1 MPAAMTKTE
10 RTIQWICRAVIA
22 IVFAIPVYLGAR
34 HGLLDLQRNPV
45 LESAMAGAFL
55 IHMRARPKPAE
66 WLSAL
71 ALGSVFTIA
80 YAWWHHGYGNSWEA
94 APFAYATFLGLG
106 SLIVLIAQIFFGT
119 RATRRL
125 HRDTFFAAAAFA
137 YFSFI
142 LAFYLN
148 WTATLQQR
156 TYDVSLYAF
165 DEALQFRPSAL
176 IGSLMAYSPVLA
188 AVASLV
194 YRSLPLAI
202 CFLVAVERDAPGR
215 FPARILPLFVA
226 VGLAGA
232 SLHNLFPALGPH
244 YFFGADFPAHL
255 PALASLVL
263 EPGTRIDVARSAM
276 PSVQFAFALLIWWN
290 AARLARGWRWLA
302 AAVVILTILAD
313 LGFGRHYFA
322 DLVVAVPFSVAVQA
336 FALRVRSWASHERRV
351 AFWGGVSLTLAWIVA
366 LRFSVFVNAPV
377 LAWSATIATL
387 ALSFWWNR
395 GIERGHRF
403 LEQQVLAV
411 RPMALPQEP

>member
-1 MPAAMTKTE
+1 MTQTE

-34 HGLLDLQRNPV
+34 HGLLDLERNPV

-71 ALGSVFTIA
+71 ALGSAFTIA
-80 YAWWHHGYGNSWEA
+80 YAWWHHGYGSSWEA

-106 SLIVLIAQIFFGT
+106 SLIVLMAQIFFGE
-119 RATRRL
+119 RALRRL

-156 TYDVSLYAF
+156 TYDLSLYAF
-165 DEALQFRPSAL
+165 DEALLCRPSAL
-176 IGSLMAYSPVLA
+176 IGGLMAHTPALA
-188 AVASLV
+188 VVASLV

-202 CFLVAVERDAPGR
+202 CFLVAMEREAPGR

-232 SLHNLFPALGPH
+232 SLHNLFPALGPN

-255 PALASLVL
+255 PTLSSLVL
-263 EPGTRIDVARSAM
+263 EPGARIDIARSAM

-290 AARLARGWRWLA
+290 AARLATGWRCLA
-302 AAVVILTILAD
+302 AAVVILTFLAA
-313 LGFGRHYFA
+313 LGFGSHYFV
-322 DLVVAVPFSVAVQA
+322 DLVVAVPLAVAVQA
-336 FALRVRSWASHERRV
+336 FALRVRSWASHERRM
-351 AFWGGVSLTLAWIVA
+351 AFWGGVSLTLGWIVA
-366 LRFSVFVNAPV
+366 LRTGVFFNAPV
-377 LAWSATIATL
+377 LAWCAVGATL
-387 ALSFWWNR
+387 ALALWWNR
-395 GIERGHRF
+395 GIERGHRC

-411 RPMALPQEP
+411 RPVALPQEP

>member
-1 MPAAMTKTE
+1 MTKTE
-10 RTIQWICRAVIA
+10 RTIQLICRAVIA

-71 ALGSVFTIA
+71 GLGSVFTIA
-80 YAWWHHGYGNSWEA
+80 YAWWHHGYGDSWEA

-106 SLIVLIAQIFFGT
+106 SLIVLMVQLFLGT
-119 RATRRL
+119 RATRQL

-156 TYDVSLYAF
+156 TFDLSLYAF
-165 DEALQFRPSAL
+165 DESLQCRPSAL
-176 IGSLMAYSPVLA
+176 IGSLMAQTPVLA

-202 CFLVAVERDAPGR
+202 CFLVAVEREAPGR

-255 PALASLVL
+255 PPLSSLVL
-263 EPGTRIDVARSAM
+263 EPGARIDIARSAM

-302 AAVVILTILAD
+302 AAVVILTFLAS
-313 LGFGRHYFA
+313 LGFGGHYFV
-322 DLVVAVPFSVAVQA
+322 DIVVAVPLAVAVQA
-336 FALRVRSWASHERRV
+336 FALRIRSWASLERRM

-366 LRFSVFVNAPV
+366 LRFGLFLDTPV
-377 LAWSATIATL
+377 LSWSAVVGTL
-387 ALSFWWNR
+387 ALALWWNR
-395 GIERGHRF
+395 GIERGHRC
-403 LEQQVLAV
+403 LEQQVLTV
-411 RPMALPQEP
+411 RPVALPQEP

>member
-1 MPAAMTKTE
+1 MTQTE

-34 HGLLDLQRNPV
+34 HGLLDLQRNAV

-80 YAWWHHGYGNSWEA
+80 YAWWHQGYGNSWEA

-106 SLIVLIAQIFFGT
+106 SLIVLMAQIFFGA
-119 RATRRL
+119 RALRRL
-125 HRDTFFAAAAFA
+125 HRDTFFAAAAFP

-156 TYDVSLYAF
+156 TFDLSLYAF
-165 DEALQFRPSAL
+165 DEALQCQPSAL
-176 IGSLMAYSPVLA
+176 IGGLMAHTPALA

-202 CFLVAVERDAPGR
+202 CFLVAVEREAPGR

-255 PALASLVL
+255 PTLSSLVL
-263 EPGTRIDVARSAM
+263 EPGARMDIARSAM

-290 AARLARGWRWLA
+290 AARLASGWRWLA
-302 AAVVILTILAD
+302 AAVVALTFLAA
-313 LGFGRHYFA
+313 LGFGGHYFV
-322 DLVVAVPFSVAVQA
+322 DLVVAVPLAVAVQA
-336 FALRVRSWASHERRV
+336 FALRVRSWASHERRM
-351 AFWGGVSLTLAWIVA
+351 AFWGGVSLTLGWIVA
-366 LRFSVFVNAPV
+366 LRFGLFLNAPV
-377 LAWSATIATL
+377 LAWGAVVATL
-387 ALSFWWNR
+387 ALSLWWNR
-395 GIERGHRF
+395 GIERGHRCI
-403 LEQQVLAV
+403 EQRVLAV
-411 RPMALPQEP
+411 RPIALPQEP